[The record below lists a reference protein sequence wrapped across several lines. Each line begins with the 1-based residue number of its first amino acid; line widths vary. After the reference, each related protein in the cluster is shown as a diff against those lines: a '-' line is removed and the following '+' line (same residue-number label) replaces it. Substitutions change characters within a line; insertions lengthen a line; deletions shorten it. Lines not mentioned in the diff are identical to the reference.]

1 MSIRIRVQ
9 YNIVMSKEEKN
20 RWDERYSSKD
30 YEPRKKPADL
40 LTKWI
45 DRLPPG
51 KALDLAC
58 GSGRNALFLAEKGYK
73 VTAID
78 ISSTAIKMAQ
88 SQALEKGLEINWVV
102 SDLDKFKINGQY
114 DVILSFF
121 YVNKKMVPDII
132 KSLNAGGILIFQS
145 HMLPPV
151 PSKEP
156 HKERFRF
163 KPGEMRQLFKGL
175 KVLDY
180 EERQV
185 DEEGDRHYYLASLI
199 AQKDT

>member
-1 MSIRIRVQ
+1 M
-9 YNIVMSKEEKN
+9 VMSKEEKN
-20 RWDERYSSKD
+20 RWDERYSSSD
-30 YEPRKKPADL
+30 YQPRKKPADL

-45 DRLPPG
+45 DRLPAG

-58 GSGRNALFLAEKGYK
+58 GSGRNSLFLAEKGYK

-78 ISSTAIKMAQ
+78 ISPAAIKMAQ
-88 SQALEKGLEINWVV
+88 EQALQKRLKINWIVA
-102 SDLDKFKINGQY
+102 DLDKYVIRGKY

-121 YVNKKMVPDII
+121 YVNKKMVSDIT

-145 HMLPPV
+145 HMVPPV
-151 PSKEP
+151 PSEEP
-156 HKERFRF
+156 HKDRFRF
-163 KPGEMRQLFKGL
+163 KPGELRLLFKGL

-180 EERQV
+180 EEGQL
-185 DEEGDRHYYLASLI
+185 EEESDRHYYLASLV